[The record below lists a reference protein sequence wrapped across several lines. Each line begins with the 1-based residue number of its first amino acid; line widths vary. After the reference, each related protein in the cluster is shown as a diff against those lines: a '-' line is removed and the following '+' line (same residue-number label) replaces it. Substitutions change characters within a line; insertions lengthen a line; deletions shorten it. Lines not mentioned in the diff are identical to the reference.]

1 MKFYT
6 NVFQIGN
13 SMLVRGYDNGRHF
26 EDRVEFHPTFYVP
39 TKRKRSK
46 WKTLDG
52 QLVEA
57 VKPGTIK
64 DCREF
69 IDKYS
74 QVQNF
79 NVYGNER
86 YVHQYISENYPEDEI
101 KFDLNKIKLVTIDI
115 EVAAENGFPDVF
127 NVAEELLLITIQ
139 DYNTKFIT
147 TFGSRPYKTN
157 PNRKNYRYVDCH
169 SEEGLITTFVDWWQR
184 HTPEVITG
192 WNCELYDIPYLM
204 GRMER
209 IMGEKYAKRMSPWGI
224 VRRNEIKIAGRDNI
238 AYDLAGI
245 SVIDYLDLYKKSPA
259 TPNQESFRLDHIALM
274 ELGQQKLDHSEYDT
288 FREFYTKNWQKFV
301 DYNIVDVEL
310 VDRLEDKLKLIDLC
324 CTRAYDLSLIHI

>member
-115 EVAAENGFPDVF
+115 EVAAESGFPDVF
-127 NVAEELLLITIQ
+127 NVAEELLLITIPV
-139 DYNTKFIT
+139 
-147 TFGSRPYKTN
+147 S
-157 PNRKNYRYVDCH
+157 
-169 SEEGLITTFVDWWQR
+169 
-184 HTPEVITG
+184 
-192 WNCELYDIPYLM
+192 
-204 GRMER
+204 
-209 IMGEKYAKRMSPWGI
+209 
-224 VRRNEIKIAGRDNI
+224 
-238 AYDLAGI
+238 
-245 SVIDYLDLYKKSPA
+245 
-259 TPNQESFRLDHIALM
+259 
-274 ELGQQKLDHSEYDT
+274 
-288 FREFYTKNWQKFV
+288 YTH
-301 DYNIVDVEL
+301 L
-310 VDRLEDKLKLIDLC
+310 
-324 CTRAYDLSLIHI
+324 RAHETV

>member
-13 SMLVRGYDNGRHF
+13 SMLVRGYDNGKHF
-26 EDRVEFHPTFYVP
+26 SDRKEFHPTFYVP
-39 TKRKRSK
+39 TKRRSK

-52 QLVEA
+52 QVVEP

-86 YVHQYISENYPEDEI
+86 YVHQYISENYPEPEI
-101 KFDLNKIKLVTIDI
+101 KFDLNKIKLFTIDI
-115 EVAAENGFPDVF
+115 EVAAESGFPDVF

-169 SEEGLITTFVDWWQR
+169 SEEGLITTFVDWWTR
-184 HTPEVITG
+184 NTPEVITG
-192 WNCELYDIPYLM
+192 WNCELYDIPYLL

-224 VRRNEIKIAGRDNI
+224 VRKNEIHIQGR
-238 AYDLAGI
+238 
-245 SVIDYLDLYKKSPA
+245 
-259 TPNQESFRLDHIALM
+259 E
-274 ELGQQKLDHSEYDT
+274 
-288 FREFYTKNWQKFV
+288 
-301 DYNIVDVEL
+301 NIV
-310 VDRLEDKLKLIDLC
+310 
-324 CTRAYDLSLIHI
+324 YDLSLIHI